1 MESEK
6 GDVKSKTE
14 ALKKVI
20 IMILNGEKLP
30 GLLMTIIR
38 FVLPLQDH
46 TIKKLLL
53 VFWEIVPKT
62 TPDGRLLHEMIL
74 VCDAYRKDL
83 QHPNEF
89 IRGSTLRF
97 LCKLKEAELLEPL
110 MPAIRACLEH
120 RHSYVRRNAVLA
132 IYTIYRNFE
141 HLIPDAPEL
150 IHDFLV
156 NEKDASCKRNAFM
169 MLIHADQDRALD
181 YLSTCIDQ
189 VQTFGDILQLVIVE
203 LIYKVCHANPS
214 ERARFIRCI
223 YNLLQSSS
231 PAVKYEAAGTLV
243 TLSSAPTAIKAAA
256 QCYIDL
262 IIKESDNNV
271 KLIVLDR
278 LVELKEHPAHER
290 VLQDLVMD
298 ILRVL
303 STPDLEVRKKTLQL
317 ALDLVSSRNVEEL
330 VIVLKKEVIKT
341 NNVSEHE
348 DTDKYRQLLVRTLH
362 LMEFLSD
369 SNEAAAADVLEFVRE
384 AIQRFDNLRMLI
396 VEKMLEVFHAIK
408 SVKIYRGALWILG
421 EYCSTKEDIQSVMT
435 EVRRSLG
442 EIPIVESEI
451 KKEAGE
457 LKPEEEITVGPVQKL
472 VTEMGTY
479 ATQSALSSSR
489 PTKKEEDR
497 PPLRGFL
504 LDGDFFVAA
513 SLATTL
519 TKIALRY
526 VALVQEKK
534 KQNSFVAEAMLLMA
548 TILHLGKSSLPKK
561 PITDDDVDRIS
572 LCLKVLSECS
582 PLMNDIFNKECRQ
595 SLSQMLSAKLE
606 EEKLSQKKE
615 SEKRNVTVQPDDPIS
630 FMQLTAKN
638 EMNCKEDQ
646 FQLSLLAA
654 MGDLKLVEKPSP
666 LTLAPHDF
674 ANIKAN
680 VKVASTENGIIFGNI
695 VYDVSGAASDRN
707 CVVLSDIHIDIM
719 DYIQP
724 ATCTDAEFRQMWA
737 EFEWE
742 NKVTVNTNMIDLN
755 DYLQHILKSTN
766 MKCLT
771 PEKALS
777 GYCGFMAANLY
788 ARSIFGEDALA
799 NVSIEKPVH
808 QGPDAAVTGHIR
820 IRAKSQFN
828 NSGKV
833 LEENALVMRYPQPVR
848 SPPPLSVEGIAKVH
862 QDPRLSLMTC
872 PSRAALCLDGRRVC
886 TVCVALSSQQARH
899 LLAGKRGLRFHPAR
913 SMLLTVNCKELKQ
926 EYGCSVPMAAKP
938 SAHSWSM
945 LPHEIEKLLP
955 PFWQEK
961 IDVKADSTVGT
972 VALESSGV
980 SSALAR

>member
-1 MESEK
+1 MTAAENVCYTLINVPMDSEPPSEISLKNDLEK

-362 LMEFLSD
+362 SCSVRFPDMAANVIPVLMEFLSD

-384 AIQRFDNLRMLI
+384 AIQRFDSLRMLI

-526 VALVQEKK
+526 VALVPEKK

-654 MGDLKLVEKPSP
+654 MGNTQRKEAADPLASKLNKSPPGDLKLVEKPSP

-799 NVSIEKPVH
+799 NVSIEKPIH

-820 IRAKSQFN
+820 IRAKSQ
-828 NSGKV
+828 GM
-833 LEENALVMRYPQPVR
+833 A
-848 SPPPLSVEGIAKVH
+848 
-862 QDPRLSLMTC
+862 LSLG
-872 PSRAALCLDGRRVC
+872 DKIN
-886 TVCVALSSQQARH
+886 LSQKKTS
-899 LLAGKRGLRFHPAR
+899 
-913 SMLLTVNCKELKQ
+913 
-926 EYGCSVPMAAKP
+926 
-938 SAHSWSM
+938 
-945 LPHEIEKLLP
+945 I
-955 PFWQEK
+955 
-961 IDVKADSTVGT
+961 
-972 VALESSGV
+972 
-980 SSALAR
+980 

>member
-1 MESEK
+1 MTAAENVCYTLINVPMDSEPPSEISLKNDLEK

-169 MLIHADQDRALD
+169 MLIHADQ
-181 YLSTCIDQ
+181 
-189 VQTFGDILQLVIVE
+189 
-203 LIYKVCHANPS
+203 VCHANPS

-243 TLSSAPTAIKAAA
+243 TLSSAPTAIK
-256 QCYIDL
+256 
-262 IIKESDNNV
+262 ESDNNV

-278 LVELKEHPAHER
+278 LIELKEHPAHER

-362 LMEFLSD
+362 SCSVRFPDMAANVIPVLMEFLSD

-489 PTKKEEDR
+489 PTKKEEER

-519 TKIALRY
+519 TKVALRY

-595 SLSQMLSAKLE
+595 SLSHMLSAKLE

-630 FMQLTAKN
+630 FVQLTAKN

-654 MGDLKLVEKPSP
+654 MGNTQRKEAADPLASKLNKVTQLTGFSDPVYAEAYVHVNQYDIVLDVLVVNQTSDTLQNCTLELATLGDLKLVEKPSP

-742 NKVTVNTNMIDLN
+742 NKVTVNTNIVDLN

-799 NVSIEKPVH
+799 NVSIEKPIQ
-808 QGPDAAVTGHIR
+808 QGPEAPVTGHIR
-820 IRAKSQFN
+820 IRAKSQ
-828 NSGKV
+828 GM
-833 LEENALVMRYPQPVR
+833 A
-848 SPPPLSVEGIAKVH
+848 
-862 QDPRLSLMTC
+862 LSLG
-872 PSRAALCLDGRRVC
+872 DKIN
-886 TVCVALSSQQARH
+886 LSQKKTS
-899 LLAGKRGLRFHPAR
+899 
-913 SMLLTVNCKELKQ
+913 
-926 EYGCSVPMAAKP
+926 
-938 SAHSWSM
+938 
-945 LPHEIEKLLP
+945 I
-955 PFWQEK
+955 
-961 IDVKADSTVGT
+961 
-972 VALESSGV
+972 
-980 SSALAR
+980 

>member
-1 MESEK
+1 MTAAENVCYTLINVPSDSEPPTEISLKADLEK
-6 GDVKSKTE
+6 GEIKVKTE

-62 TPDGRLLHEMIL
+62 TPDGKLLQEMIL

-110 MPAIRACLEH
+110 MPAIRSCLEH
-120 RHSYVRRNAVLA
+120 RHSY
-132 IYTIYRNFE
+132 
-141 HLIPDAPEL
+141 
-150 IHDFLV
+150 
-156 NEKDASCKRNAFM
+156 
-169 MLIHADQDRALD
+169 DRALD

-189 VQTFGDILQLVIVE
+189 VHTFGDILQLVIVE

-243 TLSSAPTAIKAAA
+243 TLSSAPTAVKAAA

-278 LVELKEHPAHER
+278 LIELKEQPTHER

-303 STPDLEVRKKTLQL
+303 TTPDLEVRKKTLQL

-330 VIVLKKEVIKT
+330 VIILKKEVIKT
-341 NNVSEHE
+341 NNVTEHE

-362 LMEFLSD
+362 SCSVRFPDMAANVIPVLMEFLSD

-384 AIQRFDNLRMLI
+384 AIQRFDNLRPLI
-396 VEKMLEVFHAIK
+396 IEKMLEVFHAVK
-408 SVKIYRGALWILG
+408 TVKIYRGALWILG

-451 KKEAGE
+451 KREAGE
-457 LKPEEEITVGPVQKL
+457 VRPEEEVTAAPAQKL

-479 ATQSALSSSR
+479 VTQSALSSSR
-489 PTKKEEDR
+489 PSKKEEDR

-504 LDGDFFVAA
+504 MDGDFYVAA

-519 TKIALRY
+519 TKVALRY
-526 VALVQEKK
+526 IALVQDKR
-534 KQNSFVAEAMLLMA
+534 KQNSFVAESMLIMA
-548 TILHLGKSSLPKK
+548 TVLHLGKSSLPKK

-582 PLMNDIFNKECRQ
+582 PLMDDIFNKECRKA
-595 SLSQMLSAKLE
+595 LSHMLTVRLE
-606 EEKLSQKKE
+606 EEKISQKKE
-615 SEKRNVTVQPDDPIS
+615 SEKRNVTVQADDPIS
-630 FMQLTAKN
+630 FMQLTAKS
-638 EMNCKEDQ
+638 ETSSKEDQ

-654 MGDLKLVEKPSP
+654 MGNTQRKEATDPLASKLNKVTQLTGFSDPVYAEAYVHVNQYDIVLDVLVVNQTSDTLQNCTLELATLGDLKLVEKPSP

-695 VYDVSGAASDRN
+695 GKRETVSG
-707 CVVLSDIHIDIM
+707 
-719 DYIQP
+719 
-724 ATCTDAEFRQMWA
+724 F
-737 EFEWE
+737 
-742 NKVTVNTNMIDLN
+742 
-755 DYLQHILKSTN
+755 
-766 MKCLT
+766 
-771 PEKALS
+771 
-777 GYCGFMAANLY
+777 
-788 ARSIFGEDALA
+788 
-799 NVSIEKPVH
+799 
-808 QGPDAAVTGHIR
+808 
-820 IRAKSQFN
+820 
-828 NSGKV
+828 
-833 LEENALVMRYPQPVR
+833 
-848 SPPPLSVEGIAKVH
+848 SV
-862 QDPRLSLMTC
+862 
-872 PSRAALCLDGRRVC
+872 
-886 TVCVALSSQQARH
+886 
-899 LLAGKRGLRFHPAR
+899 
-913 SMLLTVNCKELKQ
+913 
-926 EYGCSVPMAAKP
+926 
-938 SAHSWSM
+938 
-945 LPHEIEKLLP
+945 
-955 PFWQEK
+955 
-961 IDVKADSTVGT
+961 
-972 VALESSGV
+972 
-980 SSALAR
+980 